1 MDLINQMMQK
11 SEELL
16 PTLATL
22 SDYGVELA
30 QCERIYKLALNK
42 KSLEMKTKGMTAT
55 LINKIIYG
63 EKDIADLRF
72 NRDVAETMRVTAQ
85 ERINI
90 LKLQIRILDS
100 QIAREW
106 SSVRKT

>member
-1 MDLINQMMQK
+1 MDLVNQMMQK
-11 SEELL
+11 SDELL

-22 SDYGVELA
+22 SDYGIELA
-30 QCERIYKLALNK
+30 QTERIYKLALNK
-42 KSLEMKTKGMTAT
+42 KSLEMKAKGTTAT

-72 NRDVAETMRVTAQ
+72 NRDVAETMRTTAQ

-90 LKLQIRILDS
+90 LKLQMRILDN

-106 SSVRKT
+106 SIIKR